1 MRFAPHRVLLAVLV
15 VGNAVAFAGVDP
27 VTKLATAAL
36 ALVLLYDLRE
46 VPEVPK
52 PLRVAAWIFLGL
64 LVVQLLP
71 LPGGLRSFLQPGF
84 SSFIEA
90 GWRPLSLAP
99 WATLQVAASAVIA
112 AAVVLVSMRI
122 AATRTGLPALLG
134 LVAVTCGVL
143 AILGLAGESGA
154 PERVML
160 VRDNTGGGDAYGPY
174 VNSNHFAL
182 GIELCLPAALVL
194 LAVSLRNVRLPGTAR
209 QRAAVTGIAAAVVA
223 SVAFAAM
230 LRSGSRG
237 GVLFLVAGL
246 LLTSPFWFGPRS
258 SVRWRWLAAALTMLS
273 AAVVLAWTRL
283 DDLRDGFSALFV
295 LEGAGGNT
303 RWDIWAATWRLFER
317 SPVVGSGLGSYR
329 HVIGLDKPATGTSV
343 LEHAHNDWLEWLA
356 TAGLPG
362 GMALALLVVVLASV
376 LRPSSV
382 RRLRFEIRYA
392 LAGAAATLVV
402 AGLHETVGFGLQTP
416 LNRYLLAV
424 WIGLVLGVGTRVER
438 GRRREQET
446 FPPSIDRRGVEE
458 ANGDSSDAPGTGTDA
473 DTETGARP

>member
-1 MRFAPHRVLLAVLV
+1 MRFALHRVLLAVLV

-27 VTKLATAAL
+27 VARVVTAAL
-36 ALVLLYDLRE
+36 VLVLLYDLRE

-52 PLRVAAWIFLGL
+52 PLRLAVWIFLGL
-64 LVVQLLP
+64 LIVQLLP
-71 LPGGLRSFLQPGF
+71 LPGGLRSLAQPGF
-84 SSFIEA
+84 GSLIDP

-112 AAVVLVSMRI
+112 AAIVLVTMRI

-134 LVAVTCGVL
+134 LVAVTCAVL
-143 AILGLAGESGA
+143 ALLGLAGESGA
-154 PERVML
+154 PEKVML

-182 GIELCLPAALVL
+182 GIELCLPAVLVL
-194 LAVSLRNVRLPGTAR
+194 LAVSLRNVRLPGAAR
-209 QRAAVTGIAAAVVA
+209 QRAAVTGLAAAVIA

-237 GVLFLVAGL
+237 GVLFLATGL
-246 LLTSPFWFGPRS
+246 LLTAPLWFGPRS
-258 SVRWRWLAAALTMLS
+258 SVRWRWLTAAFAVLS
-273 AAVVLAWTRL
+273 GTVVLAWTRL
-283 DDLRDGFSALFV
+283 HDLRDGFSALFV
-295 LEGAGGNT
+295 LDGAGGNT

-317 SPVVGSGLGSYR
+317 SPIVGSGLGSYR
-329 HVIGLDKPATGTSV
+329 HVIGVDKPATGTAV

-362 GMALALLVVVLASV
+362 GVALALVVVVVASL
-376 LRPSSV
+376 LRPPSV
-382 RRLRFEIRYA
+382 QRLRFEIRYA
-392 LAGAAATLVV
+392 LAGAAAALVS
-402 AGLHETVGFGLQTP
+402 AGLHECVGFGLQTP

-424 WIGLVLGVGTRVER
+424 WIGLVLGVGIRVDR

-446 FPPSIDRRGVEE
+446 GSLPNDQ
-458 ANGDSSDAPGTGTDA
+458 APAEDEGGGPFDQPATKA
-473 DTETGARP
+473 ESEMDTRQ